1 MITLFSSL
9 LAFDQDVSL
18 APSEGFASLNDVSF
32 ASFVRAAI
40 VLVLVVA
47 AIIFFFMLVFGG
59 VKWITS
65 GGDKGQTEAARNQIT
80 AALIGLVIV
89 FSAWAILQIVG
100 AFFGIDLFNLQLVNA
115 IGTAAGP

>member
-1 MITLFSSL
+1 MTTLFSSL
-9 LAFDQDVSL
+9 LTFQNDVSL
-18 APSEGFASLNDVSF
+18 APSNQFENLRNVTF

-59 VKWITS
+59 IKWITS

-100 AFFGIDLFNLQLVNA
+100 TFFQIDLFNLNLMNA
-115 IGTAAGP
+115 VGTASGS